1 MVALDCRSTGAPVS
15 SKRFY
20 KMQGSGNDFVFLDA
34 REHRLEDWP
43 VERIRR
49 VTDRRMGVGADGV
62 VHLAQIGPQSVRM
75 IYFNADGSRVD
86 MCGNAALC
94 STQLAVRL
102 GLVEPGSRIT
112 LDADA
117 GRYHSR
123 SIGIGADAE
132 LAFPSVGVPAPL
144 ALDLEAGERRAFY
157 GVVGVAHVTVL
168 VDSIEAV
175 DVAARGRRLRY
186 AERFAPQGT
195 NVNFIGPVTAEDADW
210 ALRTYE
216 RGVEAE
222 TLACGTGTV
231 ASALA
236 LTGVGMLTLPARI
249 RSSSGA
255 VYVISGRIND
265 GQAHDLWLRGP
276 GQLSFIGEWV
286 D

>member
-1 MVALDCRSTGAPVS
+1 MNSQ
-15 SKRFY
+15 RFY
-20 KMQGSGNDFVFLDA
+20 KMQGSGNDFVFLDG

-43 VERIRR
+43 VERIRQ
-49 VTDRRMGVGADGV
+49 VTDRRLGVGGDGV
-62 VHLAQIGPQSVRM
+62 VHLVQTGPASIRM

-94 STQLAVRL
+94 ATRLAARL
-102 GLVEPGSRIT
+102 GLIEAGRDIA

-123 SIGIGADAE
+123 TVGSGADAE
-132 LAFPSVGVPAPL
+132 LAFSTVAAPLPLDIELFAGEQRAFFGTVGVP
-144 ALDLEAGERRAFY
+144 
-157 GVVGVAHVTVL
+157 HVIIL
-168 VDSIEAV
+168 VDDISAV
-175 DVAARGRRLRY
+175 SVVERGRQLRY
-186 AERFAPQGT
+186 ADRFAPEGT
-195 NVNFIGPVTAEDADW
+195 NVNFIGPVDGPDAGW

-236 LTGVGMLTLPARI
+236 LAAAGMLTLPVRV

-255 VYVISGRIND
+255 VYAIDGHLD
-265 GQAHDLWLRGP
+265 GGQAHDLWLRGP
-276 GQLSFIGEWV
+276 GQLVFVGNWTDGST
-286 D
+286 DAPA